1 MCRGPSISI
10 LCFNLFFEKFL
21 NHQVRINKRVECVD
35 YHPTPSGLVTL
46 NLKDPPSHIYSQY
59 LFQLFVKP
67 VYYITVGEKFK
78 NMVFRLLENA
88 FACQKNEGIYSHSPL
103 GKTLPEVLILT
114 PRQMEITH
122 PPEID
127 GVRKLWKPSSKCM
140 LLKVR
145 LFKTYYPRIF
155 FFSVTTVI
163 FCQLV
168 YSFKTIFC
176 YYLLPS

>member
-1 MCRGPSISI
+1 MIPLTDTLFLISIDPSI
-10 LCFNLFFEKFL
+10 FL
-21 NHQVRINKRVECVD
+21 ETFI
-35 YHPTPSGLVTL
+35 
-46 NLKDPPSHIYSQY
+46 Y
-59 LFQLFVKP
+59 LFIFCVKLSRKTAYP
-67 VYYITVGEKFK
+67 TMVDKIFKF
-78 NMVFRLLENA
+78 MVFRLLENGS
-88 FACQKNEGIYSHSPL
+88 ACQKNEGIYSHSPL

-145 LFKTYYPRIF
+145 LFRTYNPRIF